1 MKKLGVKFVGN
12 PEDHTGYGRAGLY
25 MLEALYSAGVRV
37 RLNTVKFINSS
48 VQQLPQHIRAMQT
61 DNFDYNTVLIE
72 LTPDHFPIYLEA
84 GKFNIGYFFWET
96 DTIPRVWVRCCDLMD
111 EIWVP
116 CKSNADA
123 CVKSGVKTKIRIV
136 PQPTPRPSHDKKIWI
151 PGSDTDTYIFYSIF
165 QWTERKNPQ
174 CLLDA
179 YWEAFH
185 GDENVVLVV
194 KSYSSGDGDSEVKI
208 IKDAMTQWKTAAAK
222 KYNVSKDALGKV
234 YFISK
239 ILSDDCIDRLQN
251 SGHCFVTAARG
262 EGWNIPAAIAV
273 MLGQP
278 IISPT
283 YGGIVD
289 MMDPKDY
296 YSVPRGRMILVAGMA
311 WIKWYEPSQK
321 WCNPSSSAI
330 AKQMREVFGGKI
342 KKASYGDL
350 PEKISINGVGKIV
363 RDTLGQNND

>member
-1 MKKLGVKFVGN
+1 MKKLGIKFVGN

-25 MLEALYSAGVRV
+25 MLEAMYSAGVRV
-37 RLNTVKFINSS
+37 RLNAVKFINGSA
-48 VQQLPQHIRAMQT
+48 QQLPQHISAMQT
-61 DNFDYNTVLIE
+61 DICKYSTVMIE
-72 LTPDHFPIYLEA
+72 LTPDHFPIYLES

-96 DTIPRVWVRCCDLMD
+96 DMIPMEWVRCCNMMD

-123 CVKSGVKTKIRIV
+123 CVKSGVRTKIRIV

-151 PGSDTDTYIFYSIF
+151 PGSDVDTYIFYSIF

-174 CLLDA
+174 CLLTA

-185 GDENVVLVV
+185 NNENVVLVV
-194 KSYSSGDGDSEVKI
+194 KSYSFNDGDSAIKT
-208 IKDAMTQWKTAAAK
+208 IKDAMAQWKAAAME
-222 KYNVSKDALGKV
+222 KYGVGEDALGKV

-251 SGHCFVTAARG
+251 SCHCFVTAARG

-273 MLGQP
+273 TLGQP

-296 YSVPRGRMILVAGMA
+296 YSVPRGRMISVTGML
-311 WIKWYEPSQK
+311 WIKWYEPNQK
-321 WCNPSSSAI
+321 WCDPSSSAI
-330 AKQMREVFGGKI
+330 ANQMRVVFDEKI
-342 KKASYGDL
+342 KKVSYGDL
-350 PEKISINGVGKIV
+350 PERISINGVGKIV
-363 RDTLGQNND
+363 RDRLWKT